1 MTVEQA
7 VYRLTAQPA
16 DMFGIKDRG
25 RLKVGHAAD
34 IVVFDAATI
43 GSSDQPTRQF
53 DLPGGGKRMIV
64 QSRGVDR
71 TIVNGQTIWAD
82 GTLTGAMPGTVLRS

>member
-1 MTVEQA
+1 MSLEQA

-25 RLKVGHAAD
+25 RLKAGHHAD
-34 IVVFDAATI
+34 IVVFDPATI
-43 GSSDQPTRQF
+43 GSTEKAERQF

-64 QSRGVDR
+64 QSEGVKR
-71 TIVNGQTIWAD
+71 TIVNGRTIYAD
-82 GTLTGAMPGTVLRS
+82 GKLTGAMPGVVLRS